1 MIFFSHSSRIR
12 ILQLTFALV
21 CSCSEGLLTTEK
33 HHLAP
38 FCLLIFCFIC
48 LSIQIKHF
56 FFLFFFYLFIYFIC
70 YSKVQQLQLLSQSI
84 HAQTDYTPK
93 HTCNSTITTQGMP
106 TVILQVLFQKEE
118 TRKKLIIFVKEGKL
132 TRLQS
137 PFVH

>member
-1 MIFFSHSSRIR
+1 MPRSCPGGAWA
-12 ILQLTFALV
+12 QVELTDA
-21 CSCSEGLLTTEK
+21 
-33 HHLAP
+33 
-38 FCLLIFCFIC
+38 
-48 LSIQIKHF
+48 
-56 FFLFFFYLFIYFIC
+56 
-70 YSKVQQLQLLSQSI
+70 LLSQSI

>member
-1 MIFFSHSSRIR
+1 MSVIMTSYSFYRLCQASDQWWSVRVLSGRSHVV
-12 ILQLTFALV
+12 LPLTFRSV
-21 CSCSEGLLTTEK
+21 S
-33 HHLAP
+33 
-38 FCLLIFCFIC
+38 
-48 LSIQIKHF
+48 F
-56 FFLFFFYLFIYFIC
+56 FFFFFIFYFIC
-70 YSKVQQLQLLSQSI
+70 YSKVQQLQQLQLLSQSI